1 MRLWSL
7 HPKYLDAKGLVALW
21 REGLLA
27 QKVLQGQTK
36 GYKHH
41 PQLIRF
47 RNTNNALGAIAAY
60 LRIVADEADKR
71 GYAFNRNKISKKRYK
86 GKITV
91 TSGQLAYEFEHL
103 KYKLEKRSPTWLS
116 RLEAADH
123 IAPNPLF
130 KIVNGQVEN
139 WEVIL

>member
-36 GYKHH
+36 GYIHH

-103 KYKLEKRSPTWLS
+103 KYKLEKRSPAWLS

-123 IAPNPLF
+123 IAPNPVF